1 MFGVQKVQRFVIGW
15 WHFRWFFPR
24 HFPHKGLMEK
34 LTLNSDDTKHSNN
47 CQFCRSSGEI
57 SVPLK
62 LDFVMSRVSSKIRF
76 CNVSRWRITRI
87 LYVVVVT
94 KHDRRLKLL
103 PIPITL
109 PFVPMQLDIIS
120 CICSSEYTI
129 TLEGLFG
136 SRDISR
142 FGTFF
147 LTQSTSSAIL
157 WSGNFS
163 LSIVFVYL

>member
-1 MFGVQKVQRFVIGW
+1 M
-15 WHFRWFFPR
+15 
-24 HFPHKGLMEK
+24 
-34 LTLNSDDTKHSNN
+34 
-47 CQFCRSSGEI
+47 
-57 SVPLK
+57 
-62 LDFVMSRVSSKIRF
+62 
-76 CNVSRWRITRI
+76 
-87 LYVVVVT
+87 VVVT

-147 LTQSTSSAIL
+147 NAKHFI
-157 WSGNFS
+157 GNIVKWKFFVVYRLC
-163 LSIVFVYL
+163 LSVNFVFYLFGTGSFV